1 MMKTRFTAVL
11 LSALLLTAC
20 DNSDSKPAP
29 DPRQQQEILS
39 VK

>member
-20 DNSDSKPAP
+20 DNTPAP
-29 DPRQQQEILS
+29 DPRQQQDIQS